1 MSITIICNQTYTCT
15 RMREQEDEND
25 YDVKKKT
32 DTATVCGMS
41 CQLRATYTLAAAVHN
56 TVRVEFLCTCS
67 CSNVANHVVI
77 ERLDRNCR
85 SNALKTDCSSHTKK
99 KFTQL
104 KNIYIEKIY
113 AFYDYCPYCWVLA
126 MTHYIT
132 RYVSHNGIDLCITFH
147 RHATHIN
154 ANVPIFYFGHIVF
167 FAQPKCVSF

>member
-1 MSITIICNQTYTCT
+1 MN
-15 RMREQEDEND
+15 
-25 YDVKKKT
+25 
-32 DTATVCGMS
+32 
-41 CQLRATYTLAAAVHN
+41 N

-77 ERLDRNCR
+77 ERLDRNYR

-132 RYVSHNGIDLCITFH
+132 RYVSHNGIDLSITFH

-154 ANVPIFYFGHIVF
+154 ANVPIFHFWPHCLF
-167 FAQPKCVSF
+167 RTAQLCIILNLMFDSSFQLL